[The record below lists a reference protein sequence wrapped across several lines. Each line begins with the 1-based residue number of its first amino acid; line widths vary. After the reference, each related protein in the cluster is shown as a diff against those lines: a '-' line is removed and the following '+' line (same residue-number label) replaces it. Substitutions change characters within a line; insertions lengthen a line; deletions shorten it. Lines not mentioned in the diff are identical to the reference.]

1 MSAYGKMPRPDLR
14 LGGRKPVIFL
24 SYNLVRFL
32 ESVDFNP
39 MLSIQVVS
47 IITLTGATI
56 LHELAHLCWQ
66 YFHLSGSMSGVTPF
80 HVRFPHPSIPY
91 YKKDGELVDLTQ
103 SDPNNPI
110 FGESGYALEGLI
122 FNGVLHPVYKE
133 GHRGDLAHLDG
144 LYIKR
149 VVDNKYIHRRRY
161 VLGEP
166 PTRPSYPRC
175 LHPSLT
181 PRLLTDVDYLYSLA
195 NAFIGVENNVPN
207 LWVDGSMLTAIL
219 PARVFHSQITDTNHF
234 RPDHEGEL
242 KYYDPVEGTLMDF
255 RLVDRAFEDFDDFEE
270 TFGLRH

>member
-1 MSAYGKMPRPDLR
+1 
-14 LGGRKPVIFL
+14 
-24 SYNLVRFL
+24 
-32 ESVDFNP
+32 

-161 VLGEP
+161 VL
-166 PTRPSYPRC
+166 
-175 LHPSLT
+175 
-181 PRLLTDVDYLYSLA
+181 DVDYLYSLA
-195 NAFIGVENNVPN
+195 NAFIGVENNREY
-207 LWVDGSMLTAIL
+207 SIAKSLT
-219 PARVFHSQITDTNHF
+219 PITS
-234 RPDHEGEL
+234 
-242 KYYDPVEGTLMDF
+242 DPIT
-255 RLVDRAFEDFDDFEE
+255 RAS
-270 TFGLRH
+270 